1 MQVRPWLDI
10 DDRHRICEHTEPV
23 SFVDHPIHESVRIE
37 ALIEARTS
45 VDGGLHK
52 RSRLVDGRQNG
63 TRDRARAHPRVNRK
77 RGRAHLALD
86 PGPGQRRG
94 FSFLS
99 LTECNF
105 AGGKGT

>member
-1 MQVRPWLDI
+1 MRSWLDI
-10 DDRHRICEHTEPV
+10 ADRHLKCEHTEPV
-23 SFVDHPIHESVRIE
+23 SLVDHPIHESIRIE
-37 ALIEARTS
+37 EARTS

-52 RSRLVDGRQNG
+52 GSRLVDGRQNG